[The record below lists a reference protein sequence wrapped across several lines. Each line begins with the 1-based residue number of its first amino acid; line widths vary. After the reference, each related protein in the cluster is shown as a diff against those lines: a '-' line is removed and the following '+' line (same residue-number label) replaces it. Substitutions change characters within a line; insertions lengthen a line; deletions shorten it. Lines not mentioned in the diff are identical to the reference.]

1 MRLTIK
7 SRSGLA
13 LTRSVLLLM
22 TVSSGVQAEL
32 TDITQTPNTINAGIK
47 KSLAEQIGNDRGNIN
62 TPDSSIFLIKRDPFR
77 AIVRGRQLF
86 QRKFQVKQ
94 GFGPRMNDGEG
105 DIDNANILGAGL
117 ADSCGA
123 CHGRPHGSAGFGG
136 DVVTRPDS
144 RDAPHLFGIGLVEML
159 GDEMT
164 QELRNIRRQAINKAA
179 QSGRKIT
186 RKLIAKGITFGKI
199 TAHPDGSVDTSGVK
213 GVDAN
218 LRIRPFLH
226 SGRTFS
232 IRSFA
237 LGAFKAEMGMEA
249 HDPDQL
255 AASQGSDAMTPAGL
269 LLTGSEDALE
279 PPFVKDQFQDNDH
292 DGVSNEI
299 PTSLLDYIEFYLLN
313 YFKPAQYRQTYA
325 TLRGERLFKR
335 IDCAKCHT
343 PELTIDRDRR
353 VADVETVYDPD
364 NGSFN
369 NMYATAIAKFD
380 SVDDGSGYPA
390 LKKPQ
395 MKPFVVKH
403 FYSDLK
409 RHDLGPAFWER
420 NYNGTYQKEF
430 VTEPLWGVGT
440 TGPYGHD
447 GRSINLHEVILR
459 HGGEADKSKRRYQRL
474 RPGQQESIVAFLQSL
489 QLFPPPDTASNL
501 NPATPSTPYY
511 PQEGH
516 GSIDLSVLFNDPTD
530 KE

>member
-1 MRLTIK
+1 MILPVK
-7 SRSGLA
+7 YRSA
-13 LTRSVLLLM
+13 LVISGSFLLLL
-22 TVSSGVQAEL
+22 TFSPGSHAEL

-47 KSLAEQIGNDRGNIN
+47 KSLDEQIGYGRGDIN
-62 TPDSSIFLIKRDPFR
+62 TPESSMYLIKRDPFR

-144 RDAPHLFGIGLVEML
+144 RDAPHLFGIGLIEML

-164 QELRNIRRQAINKAA
+164 HDLRAIRNRAIEKAK
-179 QSGRKIT
+179 QRNRRVT
-186 RKLIAKGITFGKI
+186 LKLVAKGIKFGKI
-199 TAHPDGSVDTSGVK
+199 TALPDGTVDTSRVK
-213 GVDAN
+213 GVNPD

-226 SGRTFS
+226 SGAVFS

-255 AASQGSDAMTPAGL
+255 AASQGRDALTPAGL
-269 LLTGSEDALE
+269 NLSGSADSLV
-279 PPFVKDQFQDNDH
+279 PPFVLDEFEDNDN
-292 DGVSNEI
+292 DGKSNEI
-299 PTSLLDYIEFYLLN
+299 PTSLLDYVEFYLLN
-313 YFKPAQYRQTYA
+313 YFKPALYRQTR
-325 TLRGERLFKR
+325 TTIRGEQLFKR
-335 IDCAKCHT
+335 IGCASCHT
-343 PELTIDRDRR
+343 PRLTVQRDRR
-353 VADVETVYDPD
+353 VADVETVYDPE

-369 NMYATAIAKFD
+369 NMFATAIPKFN
-380 SVDDGSGYPA
+380 SVDDGSGHPTIKEPQ
-390 LKKPQ
+390 LKS
-395 MKPFVVKH
+395 FVVKH
-403 FYSDLK
+403 LYSDLK

-447 GRSINLHEVILR
+447 GRSINLHEVIIR
-459 HGGEADKSKRRYQRL
+459 HGGEADKSKRRYKRL
-474 RPGQQESIVAFLQSL
+474 HHRQQEAILGFLRSL

-501 NPATPSTPYY
+501 NPADPSTPFY